1 LPSGV
6 TAAFNPTDTSTTS
19 SLTFSAASTA
29 ATGTFTVPVTGVSG
43 SLTRPVNISLMVTA
57 PVTTPVQV
65 NLSSVFNVSTGI
77 ATDGQSFTGGGLDG
91 RGFAYSGKLL
101 GTTRTFGGVQF
112 NLGPASA
119 LDAVDN
125 KIIPLPG
132 GQFSAL
138 KMLATAVNGR
148 QQSQTLTVTYTDGT
162 RSTFTQSFSDWG
174 RPQNFSGESKAVT
187 MAYRDRSTGGR
198 DSHTFQLYGYSL
210 AIDKTR
216 TVSSITLPN
225 NRNVVVL
232 AITLAP

>member
-1 LPSGV
+1 V
-6 TAAFNPTDTSTTS
+6 T
-19 SLTFSAASTA
+19 
-29 ATGTFTVPVTGVSG
+29 VTGISG
-43 SLTRPVNISLMVTA
+43 SLTRTAPISLTVTS
-57 PVTTPVQV
+57 PVTTPVPV
-65 NLSSVFNVSTGI
+65 NLSSAFNISAGI

-91 RGFAYSGKLL
+91 RGFAYSGNLL

-119 LDAVDN
+119 PDAVDS
-125 KIIPLPG
+125 KVVSLPAG
-132 GQFSAL
+132 RFSAL

-148 QQSQTLTVTYTDGT
+148 QQSQPLIVTYSDGT

-198 DSHTFQLYGYSL
+198 DSHTFVLYGYSL
-210 AIDKTR
+210 AIDKSR